1 MLGWERWTLT
11 HSSGAAGVL
20 VLLLAGLLLVGLLLL
35 GGLLLLPVPLV
46 LGLGLGLVAT

>member
-20 VLLLAGLLLVGLLLL
+20 VLLLAGLLLVGLLL